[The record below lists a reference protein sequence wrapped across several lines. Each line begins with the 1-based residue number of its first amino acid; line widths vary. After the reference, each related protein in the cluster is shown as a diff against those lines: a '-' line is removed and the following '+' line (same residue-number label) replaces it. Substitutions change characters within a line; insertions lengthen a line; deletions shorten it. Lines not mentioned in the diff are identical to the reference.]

1 MKVFL
6 SHSLTDKK
14 LIQDLKAS
22 CAKQGLQLL
31 IAEHVLDLHKTITE
45 KIELMIR
52 EASVA
57 LFLLTQKGDDSKFVH
72 QEIGY
77 AKSLN
82 KPALYIVQ
90 KGKAITGFAYG
101 NDFIELD
108 PENPSI
114 AIKKAVNRL
123 TKYWENMNQIE
134 EERRNA
140 GMLIVGLIGVVL
152 LANAK

>member
-14 LIQDLKAS
+14 LIQDLKVK

-31 IAEHVLDLHKTITE
+31 IAEHVLDLKKTITE
-45 KIELMIR
+45 KIELMIQ
-52 EASVA
+52 EAAVA
-57 LFLLTQKGDDSKFVH
+57 LFLLTHKGNESKFVN

-77 AKSLN
+77 VKSLK

-90 KGKAITGFAYG
+90 KGKSTTGFAYG

-108 PENPSI
+108 PENPGI
-114 AIKKAVNRL
+114 AITKAVNKL
-123 TKYWENMNQIE
+123 TDHWEKLNQIE
-134 EERRNA
+134 VERKNA
-140 GMLIVGLIGVVL
+140 AILIVGIIGVAL
-152 LANAK
+152 LANSK